1 MKKPE
6 LLAPVG
12 DLKSLIAAV
21 MAGCDAVYLSGKLYG
36 ARKYADNF
44 DDLQLIEAIKYCHLY
59 GVKVYV
65 TVNTLIYESEVEN
78 FIKYVE
84 FLHKNNVD
92 AIIIQDIGMF
102 DLIHKIYPN
111 LEIHISTQMNIHNL
125 EGTKLFETLGASRVV
140 LAREMSIEQ
149 IKQVKKKCNIEL
161 EVFVHG
167 ALCICYSG
175 QCLMSSLIGGR
186 SGNRGTCAQCC
197 RQPYDL
203 YSNGNKINIKNYLL
217 STKDLNTLHNI
228 NQLID
233 CGVDSFKI
241 EGRMKSPEYVYY
253 VVSLYRKA
261 IDSYIET
268 GKINI
273 SFEEIE
279 NLKKIFNRE
288 FTKGF
293 IFSEENDNFTNE
305 YRPNHLG
312 VEVGRVLSS
321 GKGFVEIKL
330 TSTLNINDGIRILD
344 SKDTGKIVDKIF
356 LKKELVKKATS
367 GNIVRIPYKYKV
379 GLDSVV
385 IKTTDY
391 ELLSNIDKQ
400 IKNNHRQIPLKF
412 VLSAKINNN
421 LELLVIDKDYKFISK
436 SDYIVQESNKYPTT
450 NDNIINQLS
459 KLGNTVFYASDIKL
473 EIDDN
478 IFIPIK
484 KLNEIRRNA
493 IDNIISNR
501 LYDIPFKKSK
511 YYIKLP
517 DFDVENIKTIYVKT
531 LQEYIKIK
539 DMDYNQ
545 IYVDINIFDKIN
557 DSRAILKLPRIQE
570 TLKERNSKLLIGEYG
585 SLYKYKHNDITTDF
599 SFNIVNSYSVAF
611 LHSLGVK
618 KVTLSYELNDY
629 QINKIV
635 ESYKDRYH
643 KNPCLEVIVSGKIE
657 SMITKYKLL
666 QKYKITNGENYLL
679 DKYNNRFLVEEKDNC
694 TYIYHYLPKK
704 VDNKTKYFSLG
715 VSSIRDSY

>member
-501 LYDIPFKKSK
+501 LYNIPFKKSK

-531 LQEYIKIK
+531 LQEYSKIK

-657 SMITKYKLL
+657 SMVTKYKLL